1 MIQTI
6 LVLFIFIVGILFK
19 SSFFLGKIGEAK
31 VSVLLSFLPKE
42 YTVFNNVLLY
52 IDGKSSQIDHIVVSA
67 YGIFVIETKNYKG
80 WIFGSDT
87 SRQWTQ
93 NIYGEKHSFYNPV
106 LQNQG
111 HIFALKKLLNLP
123 ADFFISVI
131 AFSSKATLKGYFG
144 ENVMYI
150 SEVNGFIKSYTDKI
164 LTNADVLCVIE
175 QISENN
181 LSSSENQ
188 TQHIQ
193 EIEQNREYRT
203 HRIECGICPR
213 CGAKLVVRNGRYGQ
227 FMGCSNYPKCR
238 FTQKIDTFL

>member
-1 MIQTI
+1 MIQTL
-6 LVLFIFIVGILFK
+6 LVLFVFIVGILFK

-31 VSVLLSFLPKE
+31 VSALLSFLPKE

-181 LSSSENQ
+181 LSS
-188 TQHIQ
+188 
-193 EIEQNREYRT
+193 
-203 HRIECGICPR
+203 
-213 CGAKLVVRNGRYGQ
+213 
-227 FMGCSNYPKCR
+227 
-238 FTQKIDTFL
+238 

>member
-1 MIQTI
+1 MIQI
-6 LVLFIFIVGILFK
+6 VFVLLIFILGILFN

-31 VSVLLSFLPKE
+31 VSALLSFLPKE
-42 YTVFNNVLLY
+42 YTVFNNVLLC
-52 IDGKSSQIDHIVVSA
+52 IDGKNSQIDHIVVSV

-87 SRQWTQ
+87 SKQWTQ
-93 NIYGEKHSFYNPV
+93 NIYGEKHSFYNPE

-111 HIFALKKLLNLP
+111 HIFALKNLLNLP
-123 ADFFISVI
+123 AEFFVSLI

-150 SEVNGFIKSYTDKI
+150 SDVLGFIKSYTDKI

-175 QISENN
+175 QITENN
-181 LSSSENQ
+181 LSSSENL
-188 TQHIQ
+188 TCHIQ
-193 EIEQNREYRT
+193 ETKHRIE
-203 HRIECGICPR
+203 HRSNLIECGICPR

-227 FMGCSNYPKCR
+227 FMGCSNYPECR

>member
-1 MIQTI
+1 MIQAI
-6 LVLFIFIVGILFK
+6 LVLFVFILGIFFK
-19 SSFFLGKIGEAK
+19 SSFFLGKIGETK
-31 VSVLLSFLPKE
+31 VSALLSFLPKE
-42 YTVFNNVLLY
+42 YAVFNNVLLNSG
-52 IDGKSSQIDHIVVSA
+52 GKSSQIDHIVVSA

-87 SRQWTQ
+87 SKQWTQ

-123 ADFFISVI
+123 ADFFVSVV

-144 ENVMYI
+144 ENVIYM
-150 SEVNGFIKSYTDKI
+150 SDVNGYIKSYTDKI

-175 QISENN
+175 QITENN
-181 LSSSENQ
+181 LSSPESQ
-188 TQHIQ
+188 AHHIQ
-193 EIEQNREYRT
+193 KIDQNKERRT
-203 HRIECGICPR
+203 HLIECGICPR
-213 CGAKLVVRNGRYGQ
+213 CGANLVVRNGRYGQ